1 MFKGHTT
8 QKIRF
13 QINLSQ
19 SIVYHKGD
27 FISQKK
33 MFQGKKACA
42 WESEMNVKGGN
53 CLDHRT
59 YNGFY
64 LISI

>member
-1 MFKGHTT
+1 
-8 QKIRF
+8 
-13 QINLSQ
+13 
-19 SIVYHKGD
+19 
-27 FISQKK
+27 

-53 CLDHRT
+53 CLDDRT

-64 LISI
+64 LIRAESRI